1 MSRHSSVKNKYTNA
15 NNHNNNTTNNNANI
29 FQPNPLS
36 LSTSTFQRRGVRRRW
51 ENMRRSNQ
59 SVENVSRTNSN
70 NINTTNNNNGRI
82 SVGGTTDL
90 NLVNI
95 NSDNNIGRNI
105 SQVNHE
111 SNEIN
116 TNLNNNNIIHNHNN
130 YNIVNNFNNYDI
142 RGNSINADSCF
153 VQFRRIR
160 KNYLDKQ
167 NFVNNLNNN
176 NINLNNIN
184 NSSPNNNNNISNNI
198 INITSNNNND
208 NNTINNI
215 HNNNNVN
222 LNNATINESNT
233 NTNESNSNNN
243 NININNTN
251 NDTNINNTSS
261 PNNTSNIN
269 NINNTNINNTNNI
282 ESNTSNNIIN
292 NETNNSL
299 NNHITITI
307 SETKR
312 EKPKKEEKKDSPK
325 KEQKESLKDE
335 SIGSEIKDTV
345 KCYICFEKINK
356 PKMCPHCHRM
366 ACEKCLYN
374 WFINLKKD
382 KCGFCRANTNFKEM
396 ISVPFM
402 DIVVN
407 FVEKFFNKDKTYI
420 NNIDKELEYCPEH
433 ENELLYYYCLDCGKA
448 YCKTCFVFFGEEKDK
463 HTEHSIIEYEK
474 YKNMSFPLLKKNLD
488 KLESNIQ
495 HVEENIKRCI
505 SYKESYEHQRK
516 VGNEFINNLQD
527 AFNNQMDV
535 IISSIDN
542 HIKKLKEYINEYN
555 KYKKDI
561 DEFYYMIKH
570 KNSNSNPNSN
580 LHQDKSCESL
590 IIKLTNIN
598 QHKFF
603 SSKDI
608 EKLSDLSKN
617 FYVNTYQSKI
627 GEFNHENI
635 FLSRG
640 LKMGNSPCELVIDN
654 KQRNEVLISLNIPK
668 NKFHGVH
675 NFKAL
680 ILIRKKGECMQ
691 SYDLD
696 EYNEDYNNIYLKKK
710 IPWDFIG
717 SSIFKLKGIMHDF
730 YFS

>member
-1 MSRHSSVKNKYTNA
+1 MSHHSPLK
-15 NNHNNNTTNNNANI
+15 NNNTNNNNI
-29 FQPNPLS
+29 NTVSSNPLNYS
-36 LSTSTFQRRGVRRRW
+36 STTFQRRGVRRRW
-51 ENMRRSNQ
+51 ENIRRSNQ
-59 SVENVSRTNSN
+59 SVENASRGNN
-70 NINTTNNNNGRI
+70 NINNNNNNNERINLGRSSDLNVDNINTNNNF
-82 SVGGTTDL
+82 
-90 NLVNI
+90 
-95 NSDNNIGRNI
+95 GRN
-105 SQVNHE
+105 SNVD

-116 TNLNNNNIIHNHNN
+116 SNIIHNHNN

-167 NFVNNLNNN
+167 NFLNNINNNDINQITNIQTNNTANDNNNN
-176 NINLNNIN
+176 NINQIPNIQII
-184 NSSPNNNNNISNNI
+184 NSANENNISNNI
-198 INITSNNNND
+198 NNN
-208 NNTINNI
+208 T
-215 HNNNNVN
+215 
-222 LNNATINESNT
+222 E
-233 NTNESNSNNN
+233 NSPT
-243 NININNTN
+243 NININNE
-251 NDTNINNTSS
+251 ND
-261 PNNTSNIN
+261 
-269 NINNTNINNTNNI
+269 
-282 ESNTSNNIIN
+282 NIIN
-292 NETNNSL
+292 NNNEVNTNIE
-299 NNHITITI
+299 NN
-307 SETKR
+307 E
-312 EKPKKEEKKDSPK
+312 EEKEEDIKNEIKEEPK
-325 KEQKESLKDE
+325 EEPKEISKEE
-335 SIGSEIKDTV
+335 TIGSEIKDTV

-382 KCGFCRANTNFKEM
+382 KCGFCRSNSNFNEM

-402 DIVVN
+402 DVVVN
-407 FVEKFFNKDKTYI
+407 FVEKFFNKKKVELNLSDLDK
-420 NNIDKELEYCPEH
+420 DFLEYCPEH

-448 YCKTCFVFFGEEKDK
+448 YCKTCFVFFGAEKDK
-463 HTEHSIIEYEK
+463 HNSHSIIEYEK

-505 SYKESYEHQRK
+505 SYKNSYEHQRK
-516 VGNEFINNLQD
+516 FGNEFINNLQD
-527 AFNNQMDV
+527 AFNNQMDT
-535 IISSIDN
+535 IITSIDD

-561 DEFYYMIKH
+561 DEFYH
-570 KNSNSNPNSN
+570 VLKNKKSNSHP
-580 LHQDKSCESL
+580 DKSCESL

-640 LKMGNSPCELVIDN
+640 LKLGNSPCELVIDN
-654 KQRNEVLISLNIPK
+654 KQRDEVVISLNIPK

-675 NFKAL
+675 NFKGM
-680 ILIRKKGECMQ
+680 IFIRKKGECLQ

-696 EYNEDYNNIYLKKK
+696 EYNEDYNFYRLKKK

-717 SSIFKLKGIMHDF
+717 SSIFKLKGILYDF

>member
-1 MSRHSSVKNKYTNA
+1 MSRHSSVKNKYTNM
-15 NNHNNNTTNNNANI
+15 NNNFNSNTNTNNNI
-29 FQPNPLS
+29 ISTNPLS
-36 LSTSTFQRRGVRRRW
+36 MSSTTFQRRGVRRRW

-59 SVENVSRTNSN
+59 SVENLRSAN
-70 NINTTNNNNGRI
+70 TNNNNNNANNNGRNSI
-82 SVGGTTDL
+82 GVNSDL
-90 NLVNI
+90 NFINI
-95 NSDNNIGRNI
+95 NNDNNNLGRNMPQI
-105 SQVNHE
+105 NHE
-111 SNEIN
+111 SNGN
-116 TNLNNNNIIHNHNN
+116 NVNNNIIHNHNN

-142 RGNSINADSCF
+142 SGNSMGADSCF

-160 KNYLDKQ
+160 RNYLDKQ
-167 NFVNNLNNN
+167 NFHTNNNINHNINENNNIPENNTNNTNNNIITNSNSISNNNN
-176 NINLNNIN
+176 NIN
-184 NSSPNNNNNISNNI
+184 
-198 INITSNNNND
+198 
-208 NNTINNI
+208 
-215 HNNNNVN
+215 
-222 LNNATINESNT
+222 
-233 NTNESNSNNN
+233 NN
-243 NININNTN
+243 NINFSTNIENNNENHEENLESTDNINNYNENNNINTHENTNDINNNNEISINSDNNTN
-251 NDTNINNTSS
+251 NNAQQ
-261 PNNTSNIN
+261 
-269 NINNTNINNTNNI
+269 
-282 ESNTSNNIIN
+282 
-292 NETNNSL
+292 
-299 NNHITITI
+299 
-307 SETKR
+307 
-312 EKPKKEEKKDSPK
+312 KEDEIKDSPK
-325 KEQKESLKDE
+325 KEQEQAEESKEE
-335 SIGSEIKDTV
+335 TIGSEIKDAV
-345 KCYICFEKINK
+345 KCYICFEKIIK
-356 PKMCPHCHRM
+356 PKMCLHCHRM

-382 KCGFCRANTNFKEM
+382 KCGFCRVNTNFNQM

-402 DIVVN
+402 DVVVN
-407 FVEKFFNKDKTYI
+407 FVENFFNKNKNYI
-420 NNIDKELEYCPEH
+420 NNIDKELEYCTEH

-505 SYKESYEHQRK
+505 SYKNSYEHQRK

-542 HIKKLKEYINEYN
+542 HIKKLNDYINEYN

-570 KNSNSNPNSN
+570 KNTNT
-580 LHQDKSCESL
+580 HQDKSCESL

-603 SSKDI
+603 SSKEI

-640 LKMGNSPCELVIDN
+640 LKMGNGPCELVIDN
-654 KQRNEVLISLNIPK
+654 KQRDEVLISLNIPK
-668 NKFHGVH
+668 NKFHGIH
-675 NFKAL
+675 NFKG
-680 ILIRKKGECMQ
+680 IIFIRKKGECLQ

-696 EYNEDYNNIYLKKK
+696 EYIEDYNFYYLKKK

-717 SSIFKLKGIMHDF
+717 SSIFKLKGILYDF